1 MKKTFNVVMLPS
13 KEQTYQVKE
22 GDLFINY
29 PPYDW
34 GKLEYLKCERVTTMG
49 HAWNG
54 KGIQTYINN
63 LYITSD
69 DKIKEGDW
77 YYDTNHN
84 AIGKYD
90 SSAQI
95 GKKIVAT
102 TDKSIMHL
110 SNNGRV
116 GYPLPNIH
124 ESFIQDY
131 IKAYNEGNPITEVE
145 LEVDEDLTYNGLAQ
159 YTVINNPLKIKTNSD
174 NTVIVHQS
182 KMYSEDD
189 IYMAI
194 DFGRSHSSMTDKQ
207 FIESL
212 NK

>member
-1 MKKTFNVVMLPS
+1 MNLMKTIVSSAKNCND
-13 KEQTYQVKE
+13 Q
-22 GDLFINY
+22 
-29 PPYDW
+29 
-34 GKLEYLKCERVTTMG
+34 
-49 HAWNG
+49 H
-54 KGIQTYINN
+54 

-69 DKIKEGDW
+69 DEIKEGDW

-116 GYPLPNIH
+116 GYPLPNIP

-131 IKAYNEGNPITEVE
+131 IKAYNEGNPIETIFNPVF
-145 LEVDEDLTYNGLAQ
+145 GL
-159 YTVINNPLKIKTNSD
+159 
-174 NTVIVHQS
+174 
-182 KMYSEDD
+182 
-189 IYMAI
+189 
-194 DFGRSHSSMTDKQ
+194 
-207 FIESL
+207 
-212 NK
+212 